1 MKITRIRVY
10 QVDLPLNKPYWLS
23 GGRLKFEKL
32 DSTIVSIETDAGI
45 TGWGEGCPWGV
56 TYLPAFG
63 GGIRAGIAELAPA
76 LLGQNPLHLDQI
88 NRTMD
93 TALPGH
99 LYVKS
104 PLDMACWDI
113 LGKHSELPLYSLL
126 GGKYQESVP
135 LHSSIST
142 DTPEG
147 MVENVRGYRQKGYK
161 IHSAKVGGSDVDR
174 DIARIRALLADCPAG
189 DVITFDVNRAWL
201 PSEATVVMNAT
212 KDPRAFFEQPCE
224 TIDQCR
230 QVRELTRHPIILDE
244 SIQSFESLLIAQRHN
259 VAQAIGLK
267 INRVGG
273 LTKAKRMRDFCVE
286 TGIKMNIEDTGG
298 SAIADTAAVH
308 LALSTPVEFDRATWD
323 CSQHHSVITAFGG
336 YTKMKGRA
344 TVGDG
349 VGLAIRPN
357 FDVLGD
363 PVAIYPL
370 GRE

>member
-1 MKITRIRVY
+1 MKITAIHVY

-32 DSTIVSIETDAGI
+32 DSTIVAIETDAGI

-63 GGIRAGIAELAPA
+63 GGIRAGIAELAPN
-76 LLGQNPLHLDQI
+76 LLRQNPLYLDQI

-93 TALPGH
+93 VSLPGH

-104 PLDMACWDI
+104 PIDMACWDI
-113 LGKHSELPLYSLL
+113 LGKHSGLPLYALL
-126 GGKYQESVP
+126 GGKYQDDVP

-142 DTPEG
+142 DTPQG
-147 MVENVRGYRQKGYK
+147 MVENVRGYRKRGYK
-161 IHSAKVGGSDVDR
+161 IHSAKVGGSDVDT
-174 DIARIRALLADCPAG
+174 DIERIRALLEDCPAG

-201 PSEATVVMNAT
+201 PSEAIAVMNAT
-212 KDPRAFFEQPCE
+212 ADSRAFFEQPCE
-224 TIDQCR
+224 TLDQCR
-230 QVRELTRHPIILDE
+230 QVRELTHHNIILDE
-244 SIQSFESLLIAQRHN
+244 NIQAFQDLLLAQRYN

-267 INRVGG
+267 VNRVGG

-308 LALSTPVEFDRATWD
+308 LAMATPAEFDRATWD
-323 CSQHHSVITAFGG
+323 RSQHHSVVTATGG
-336 YTKMKGRA
+336 YTKENGRA
-344 TVGDG
+344 TVSDRL
-349 VGLAIRPN
+349 GLGIEPN
-357 FDVLGD
+357 LDVLGE
-363 PVAIYPL
+363 PVATYKM
-370 GRE
+370 